1 MRLRDTG
8 STLEDSGQEHEKYAS
23 LMRIAR
29 DGIHL
34 LDETGLLVDANP
46 SFLRKIGLGEEAI
59 GTVRVHDWD
68 VGIPQ
73 HELLPMLRAILDE
86 PRLFETRYRRPDGTE
101 IDVEVQAGGIELRGR
116 RYLIA
121 AARDITPRKRLLD
134 ELAQKQRQLEELNAS
149 LEQRV
154 QEAVAD
160 LRKKDQL
167 LITQG
172 RLAAMGEMLNNI
184 AHQWRQ
190 PLNALS
196 LTLANIKDAAT
207 PGEVDLAVIERAV
220 AVGSRLVKKMSTTI
234 NDFSNFVRTERT
246 GRPFDVDAKVRET
259 VSLMEAAYRH
269 LGIAIEVT
277 GGCPRPLNGF
287 ANEYSQVLLNLLG
300 NAKEAIE
307 STGRGWGRI
316 TLGLEEREGR
326 VRLTVRDDGGGI
338 PEAVLDKIFDPY
350 FSTKPGGSGIGLYM
364 SRQIVERSF
373 GGTITAR
380 NVDGG
385 AELTV
390 DVPLSFGA

>member
-46 SFLRKIGLGEEAI
+46 SFLRKIGHGEEAI
-59 GTVRVHDWD
+59 GAVRVHDWD

-277 GGCPRPLNGF
+277 GGCPCPLNGF

-338 PEAVLDKIFDPY
+338 PEAVLDKIFEPY